1 MQEYS
6 NHPINTATEKSNG
19 TQSLN
24 KQIVHFQKLSWKEKI
39 SYGFGDFG
47 NGFMFDLGQSYLTK
61 YWIDICAIPAA
72 AVAGIFAFTKIFDA
86 FMDPIAGS
94 LIDRRKNIGKRGKFR
109 PIMMISSILLALLT
123 IVTFT
128 MPELSLSGKILFAY
142 VAYMAWGLVYS
153 FTNIPYGSLASVMT
167 RDVNERSQ
175 LATTRQ
181 AGSIGAQ
188 LITGIGFVPI
198 VLIFDNPHYGFFVA
212 AAIMAVIGVIG
223 FYICYRNTRESV
235 PVMRNTQ
242 AEKKAG
248 FKEYL
253 KVVFTNKPLLCI
265 ILMTL
270 FTISAMNTNNQ
281 MMIFFCQYNLGNMG
295 LQPLVNGIMM
305 GCSVLGILLI
315 PKLVKMFGKKKT
327 AVVGL
332 MIGFIAN
339 IMNFVIA
346 TNIYTFILL
355 VTIGYVA
362 LAIPNGITWA
372 FVSDVIDYGE
382 WHNGIR
388 KEGITYAAF
397 NFSRKIA
404 QALAVIVSSGMLV
417 MTGYVANNIQT
428 EETLTGIKAAMTL
441 YPGIALGIAAAIIG
455 VFYGLSDHKY
465 KRIADDLS
473 NGLWEN
479 GQIK

>member
-1 MQEYS
+1 MQEYVTG
-6 NHPINTATEKSNG
+6 PITAPSKKPTG
-19 TQSLN
+19 TQN
-24 KQIVHFQKLSWKEKI
+24 INNQINHFQRLSWKEKI

-47 NGFMFDLGQSYLTK
+47 NGFMFDLGQAYLTK

-94 LIDRRKNIGKRGKFR
+94 LIDRRKNIGSRGKFR
-109 PIMMISSILLALLT
+109 PVMMISSILLALLT
-123 IVTFT
+123 VVTFT

-142 VAYMAWGLVYS
+142 AAYMAWGLVYS

-198 VLIFDNPHYGFFVA
+198 VLVFDNPHHGFFIA
-212 AAIMAVIGVIG
+212 AAIMAVIGIVG
-223 FYICYRNTRESV
+223 FYICYRNTKENV

-248 FKEYL
+248 FKDYL

-305 GCSVLGILLI
+305 GCSVLGILMI
-315 PKLVKMFGKKKT
+315 PKLVKLFGKKRT
-327 AVVGL
+327 AVGGL
-332 MIGFIAN
+332 LIGFVAN
-339 IMNFVIA
+339 ILNFVIA
-346 TNIYTFILL
+346 TNIYTFIVL

-397 NFSRKIA
+397 NFSRKMA
-404 QALAVIVSSGMLV
+404 QALAAIVSSGILV
-417 MTGYVANNIQT
+417 LTGYVSNTVQSA
-428 EETLTGIKAAMTL
+428 ETLTGIKAAMTL
-441 YPGIALGIAAAIIG
+441 YPGVALGIAAVIISI
-455 VFYGLSDHKY
+455 FYGLSDNKY
-465 KRIADDLS
+465 KKIADDLS